1 MRRFLFGLMALLPSL
16 SVQAELVRFE
26 ITERVPFADGHSFGE
41 VGPYE
46 RIVGRAYFALDPTLR
61 QNEAVVD
68 LKLAPRN
75 AAGKVEFWSDVFI
88 LAPADPTK
96 GNGALLYDVN
106 NRGNKLALGM
116 FNYGGNN
123 NPTTKEHA
131 GDGFLMRHG
140 FTVVW
145 SGWDGE
151 LLPGGDR
158 MRLTAPPVRSGE
170 SPITGTV
177 RCEFLGSKGMTR
189 SVVNWANHGSYR
201 PTKETLE
208 EAPHPHPLT
217 AKPGGGDKAMTLTV
231 RERPAAAR
239 VVIPSDQWTVHVTD
253 VSSDSPT
260 QLPNVE
266 VEMPGG
272 MKPGYIYELIYEAS
286 NPLVMGVC
294 FTSVRDLIAAIKHGS
309 GEANPLTKG
318 GQPVIQRAHGFG
330 VSQSG
335 RFLREFLHAGFNEDE
350 LGRKV
355 FDGLIPHVAGGGLGS
370 FNHRF
375 AQPTRHSNQH
385 DHHDYPPDRFPFAYE
400 VQLDPLSGRE
410 DGILKRSLAT
420 KTAPRVMHTQSAAEY
435 WTRSGSLVHTDPL
448 GTRDSLTPLA
458 PALRGERPE
467 VRGSSHV
474 PSPPASGERAR
485 VTGLNGDD
493 GPSNTNDSTL
503 PPSPRRG
510 GPGRGA
516 DERTTPIG
524 QSSPLPNPPHSG
536 EGTKPKQTAE
546 EKKPH
551 PNPLP
556 SKARGE
562 GTEQEEPLTLALSP
576 QSRGEGTG
584 DTSAQLAHVRF
595 YTFGGTQHGPSGF
608 PPSAGNGQNLTN
620 PGDYKP
626 FLRSLLLAIDQW
638 TKDGTEPPASVVPS
652 IAEGTLVDWR
662 HAGTG
667 FPNIPGVTYPETIQ
681 QPSLLDFGPRWE
693 TERIIDFQPPRLRGD
708 YRVLVPRCGA
718 DGNELG
724 CLLPVEVAVPVAT
737 YTGWNLRKADV
748 GAEGQLVSLTGSYIP
763 FPVTKGDREK
773 TGDPRPSV
781 RERYDSLD
789 EYTRQLTA
797 AADMLKASG
806 YLLEEDHVRL
816 VKLHRERVAK
826 LFEQTSSR

>member
-1 MRRFLFGLMALLPSL
+1 MRHAFSVFFLMAVIVGSPAH
-16 SVQAELVRFE
+16 AELVRFE
-26 ITERVPFADGHSFGE
+26 VTERVPFAEGHSFGE

-46 RIVGRAYFALDPTLR
+46 KIVGRAYFALDPNLR

-75 AAGKVEFWSDVFI
+75 AAGRVEFWTDLCI
-88 LAPADPTK
+88 LAPADPAK

-158 MRLTAPPVRSGE
+158 LRLTAPPVRDGE
-170 SPITGTV
+170 TPITGTV
-177 RCEFLGSKGMTR
+177 RCEFIGSKGMTR

-201 PTKETLE
+201 PTAKGIET
-208 EAPHPHPLT
+208 A
-217 AKPGGGDKAMTLTV
+217 TLTL

-239 VVIPSDQWTVHVTD
+239 VVIPRDQWTLHVTD
-253 VSSDSPT
+253 VSSNSPT

-266 VEMPGG
+266 IEMPGG
-272 MKPGYIYELIYEAS
+272 MKPGFIYELIYEAS
-286 NPLVMGVC
+286 NPLVMGVG
-294 FTSVRDLIAAIKHGS
+294 FTSVRDLIAAIKYGS
-309 GEANPLTKG
+309 GKGNPLTKN
-318 GQPVIQRAHGFG
+318 GQPVIHRAHGFG

-335 RFLREFLHAGFNEDE
+335 RFLREFLYSGFNEDE
-350 LGRKV
+350 LGRQV

-448 GTRDSLTPLA
+448 GTRDSTP
-458 PALRGERPE
+458 
-467 VRGSSHV
+467 V
-474 PSPPASGERAR
+474 PSPPSSGERAR
-485 VTGLNGDD
+485 VRGPNGEDV
-493 GPSNTNDSTL
+493 
-503 PPSPRRG
+503 PPSEKAG
-510 GPGRGA
+510 
-516 DERTTPIG
+516 ERT
-524 QSSPLPNPPHSG
+524 
-536 EGTKPKQTAE
+536 
-546 EKKPH
+546 PH

-562 GTEQEEPLTLALSP
+562 GTGKEEPLTLALSP

-584 DTSAQLAHVRF
+584 DDSSAQLAHVRF
-595 YTFGGTQHGPSGF
+595 YTFGGTQHGPSGY
-608 PPSAGNGQNLTN
+608 PPTDGNGQNLPN

-626 FLRSLLLAIDQW
+626 FLRSLLLALDKW
-638 TKDGTEPPASVVPS
+638 AKDGTEPPPSVLPS
-652 IAEGTLVDWR
+652 ISDGTLVDWR

-681 QPSLLDFGPRWE
+681 QPSLLDFGSRWE
-693 TERIIDFQPPRLRGD
+693 TERIIDLQPPRLRGD
-708 YRVLVPRCGA
+708 YRVLAPRCGA

-737 YTGWNLRKADV
+737 YTGWNPRKADV

-763 FPVTKGDREK
+763 FPVTKADREK

-781 RERYDSLD
+781 QERYGSLD

-797 AADMLKASG
+797 AADTLKASG
-806 YLLEEDHVRL
+806 YLLAEDVDRL
-816 VKLHRERVAK
+816 LKLHRERAAK
-826 LFEQTSSR
+826 LFESGSGAVHSPN

>member
-1 MRRFLFGLMALLPSL
+1 MRYSFSFVCLLAVCFGSSL
-16 SVQAELVRFE
+16 RAELVRFE
-26 ITERVPFADGHSFGE
+26 ITQREPFAGGHSFGE

-46 RIVGRAYFALDPTLR
+46 KLVGRAYFALDPNLR

-75 AAGKVEFWSDVFI
+75 AAGRVEFWADLCI
-88 LAPADPTK
+88 LAPADPEK
-96 GNGALLYDVN
+96 GNGALLYDVI

-116 FNYGGNN
+116 FNYGGHN

-158 MRLTAPPVRSGE
+158 LRLTAPLARDVDK
-170 SPITGTV
+170 PITGTV
-177 RCEFLGSKGMTR
+177 RCEFIGSKDMTR

-201 PTKETLE
+201 PTAKGIET
-208 EAPHPHPLT
+208 A
-217 AKPGGGDKAMTLTV
+217 TLTV

-239 VVIPSDQWTVHVTD
+239 IVIPRDQWTLHVTD

-266 VEMPGG
+266 IEMPGG
-272 MKPGYIYELIYEAS
+272 MKPGFIYELIYETS
-286 NPLVMGVC
+286 DPLVMGVG
-294 FTSVRDLIAAIKHGS
+294 FTSVRDLIAAIKAGS
-309 GEANPLTKG
+309 GEGNPLTKAG
-318 GQPVIQRAHGFG
+318 TPVIRRAHGFG

-335 RFLREFLHAGFNEDE
+335 RFLREFLYSGFNEDE
-350 LGRKV
+350 LGRQV

-420 KTAPRVMHTQSAAEY
+420 KTAPLVMHTQSAAEY

-448 GTRDSLTPLA
+448 GTRDS
-458 PALRGERPE
+458 
-467 VRGSSHV
+467 S
-474 PSPPASGERAR
+474 
-485 VTGLNGDD
+485 
-493 GPSNTNDSTL
+493 L

-516 DERTTPIG
+516 DQQGTPL
-524 QSSPLPNPPHSG
+524 SKSTPLPNPPHQG
-536 EGTKPKQTAE
+536 EGTKPNAE
-546 EKKPH
+546 VQEGSSHPH
-551 PNPLP
+551 PLP
-556 SKARGE
+556 HPT
-562 GTEQEEPLTLALSP
+562 TEAAVPK
-576 QSRGEGTG
+576 SRGEGTG
-584 DTSAQLAHVRF
+584 NAAALDASAQLAHVRF

-608 PPSAGNGQNLTN
+608 PPTAGNGQNLPN

-626 FLRSLLLAIDQW
+626 FLRSLLLALDRW
-638 TKDGTEPPASVVPS
+638 AKDGTEPPASVVPR
-652 IAEGTLVDWR
+652 IADGTLVDWR

-667 FPNIPGVTYPETIQ
+667 FPNIPGVAYPETIQ

-693 TERIIDFQPPRLRGD
+693 TERIIDLQPPRLRGD
-708 YRVLVPRCGA
+708 YRVLAPRCGD

-737 YTGWNLRKADV
+737 YTGWNPRKADV

-763 FPVTKGDREK
+763 FAVTKADREK
-773 TGDPRPSV
+773 TGDPRQSV
-781 RERYDSLD
+781 QERYASLD
-789 EYTRQLTA
+789 EYVHQLTA
-797 AADMLKASG
+797 VADKLKVAG
-806 YLLEEDHVRL
+806 YLLDEDAVRL
-816 VKLHRERVAK
+816 VKLHRERAAR
-826 LFEQTSSR
+826 LFEGAGVK

>member
-1 MRRFLFGLMALLPSL
+1 MRYAFPFLFLLAAIVSAPAR
-16 SVQAELVRFE
+16 AELIRFE
-26 ITERVPFADGHSFGE
+26 ITERVPFAGGHSFGE

-46 RIVGRAYFALDPTLR
+46 KIVGRAHFELDPALR

-75 AAGKVEFWSDVFI
+75 AAGRVEFWADLCI
-88 LAPADPTK
+88 LTPADSAK

-123 NPTTKEHA
+123 NPITLEHA

-140 FTVVW
+140 FTIVW

-158 MRLTAPPVRSGE
+158 LRLTAPPVRSGE
-170 SPITGTV
+170 TPITGTV
-177 RCEFLGSKGMTR
+177 RCEFIGSKGMTR

-201 PTKETLE
+201 PTAKGIET
-208 EAPHPHPLT
+208 A
-217 AKPGGGDKAMTLTV
+217 TLTL

-239 VVIPSDQWTVHVTD
+239 VAIPRDQWTLHVMD

-260 QLPNVE
+260 QLPNIE
-266 VEMPGG
+266 IEMPGG

-294 FTSVRDLIAAIKHGS
+294 FTSVRDLISALKHGT
-309 GEANPLTKG
+309 GEGNPLTSPLLSGRRKSPGSSDASKPRSPDQSTG
-318 GQPVIQRAHGFG
+318 GLTPPRSERTLFRAHGFG

-335 RFLREFLHAGFNEDE
+335 RFLRELLHAGFNEDE

-385 DHHDYPPDRFPFAYE
+385 DHHDYPPDRFPYAYE
-400 VQLDPLSGRE
+400 VQLDPLSGRQ

-448 GTRDSLTPLA
+448 GTRDSLTRADGHSTL
-458 PALRGERPE
+458 
-467 VRGSSHV
+467 V
-474 PSPPASGERAR
+474 PSPPSSGERAR
-485 VTGLNGDD
+485 VR
-493 GPSNTNDSTL
+493 GPNDENAPKSQ
-503 PPSPRRG
+503 
-510 GPGRGA
+510 
-516 DERTTPIG
+516 TTEARI
-524 QSSPLPNPPHSG
+524 
-536 EGTKPKQTAE
+536 
-546 EKKPH
+546 PH
-551 PNPLP
+551 PHP

-562 GTEQEEPLTLALSP
+562 GT
-576 QSRGEGTG
+576 G
-584 DTSAQLAHVRF
+584 DTAEQLAHVRF
-595 YTFGGTQHGPSGF
+595 YTFGGTQHGPSGY
-608 PPSAGNGQNLTN
+608 PPTGGNGQNLPN

-626 FLRSLLLAIDQW
+626 FLRSLLLALDKW
-638 TKDGTEPPASVVPS
+638 AKDGTEPPPSVVPS
-652 IAEGTLVDWR
+652 ISDGTLVDWR

-708 YRVLVPRCGA
+708 YRVLAPRCGI

-737 YTGWNLRKADV
+737 YMGWNLRKADV
-748 GAEGQLVSLTGSYIP
+748 GAEGQLVSLTGSYVP
-763 FPVTKGDREK
+763 FPMTKADREK
-773 TGDPRPSV
+773 TGDPRQSV
-781 RERYDSLD
+781 QERYGSLD
-789 EYTRQLTA
+789 EYTRQLNTA
-797 AADMLKASG
+797 ADKLKASG
-806 YLLEEDHVRL
+806 YLLDEDHVRL

-826 LFEQTSSR
+826 LFEAITKGDKL

>member
-1 MRRFLFGLMALLPSL
+1 MSLDTVSHTQFGFTSMRRVLTGLMVLLPC
-16 SVQAELVRFE
+16 VAAQAELVRFE

-41 VGPYE
+41 VGSYE
-46 RIVGRAYFALDPTLR
+46 KIVGRAYFALDPALR

-68 LKLAPRN
+68 IELAPRN
-75 AAGKVEFWSDVFI
+75 AAGRVEFWSDFFI

-123 NPTTKEHA
+123 NPTTLEHA

-140 FTVVW
+140 FTIVW

-158 MRLTAPPVRSGE
+158 LRLTAPPVRSGE
-170 SPITGTV
+170 TPITGSV
-177 RCEFLGSKGMTR
+177 RCEFIGSKGMTR

-201 PTKETLE
+201 PTAATLE
-208 EAPHPHPLT
+208 DAPHPNPLP
-217 AKPGGGDKAMTLTV
+217 AKPGRGDKAMTLSV

-239 VVIPSDQWTVHVTD
+239 VVIPRDQWTLHVTD

-266 VEMPGG
+266 VELTGG
-272 MKPGYIYELIYEAS
+272 MQPGYIYELIYEAS

-294 FTSVRDLIAAIKHGS
+294 FTSVRDLIAALKHGT
-309 GEANPLTKG
+309 GEGNPLSPPSLSG
-318 GQPVIQRAHGFG
+318 GRKSPGSSGVSPLFRAHGFG

-350 LGRKV
+350 LGRPA

-448 GTRDSLTPLA
+448 GTRDAA
-458 PALRGERPE
+458 PPE
-467 VRGSSHV
+467 G
-474 PSPPASGERAR
+474 
-485 VTGLNGDD
+485 
-493 GPSNTNDSTL
+493 
-503 PPSPRRG
+503 
-510 GPGRGA
+510 
-516 DERTTPIG
+516 
-524 QSSPLPNPPHSG
+524 
-536 EGTKPKQTAE
+536 
-546 EKKPH
+546 
-551 PNPLP
+551 
-556 SKARGE
+556 
-562 GTEQEEPLTLALSP
+562 
-576 QSRGEGTG
+576 
-584 DTSAQLAHVRF
+584 VRF

-626 FLRSLLLAIDQW
+626 FLRSLLLALDKW
-638 TKDGTEPPASVVPS
+638 AKDGTEPPPSIVPS
-652 IAEGTLVDWR
+652 ISDGTLVDWR

-667 FPNIPGVTYPETIQ
+667 FPNIPGVAYPETIQ

-693 TERIIDFQPPRLRGD
+693 TERIIDLQPPRLRGD
-708 YRVLVPRCGA
+708 YRVLAPRCGA

-737 YTGWNLRKADV
+737 YTGWNPRKADV

-763 FPVTKGDREK
+763 FPVTKADREK

-781 RERYDSLD
+781 HERYGLLD

-797 AADMLKASG
+797 AADTLKASG

-826 LFEQTSSR
+826 LFMSPQ

>member
-1 MRRFLFGLMALLPSL
+1 MRVRLCWLFVLVL
-16 SVQAELVRFE
+16 SWAAPARAELVRFE
-26 ITERVPFADGHSFGE
+26 ITERAPFADGHPFGE

-46 RIVGRAYFALDPTLR
+46 KIVGRAYFALDPNLR

-75 AAGKVEFWSDVFI
+75 AAGRVEFWADLCI
-88 LAPADPTK
+88 LAPVDLTK
-96 GNGALLYDVN
+96 GNGSLLYDVN

-158 MRLTAPPVRSGE
+158 LRLTAPLAGDGE
-170 SPITGTV
+170 TPITGTV
-177 RCEFLGSKGMTR
+177 RCEFIGSKGMTR

-201 PTKETLE
+201 PTTATLE
-208 EAPHPHPLT
+208 STPHPNPLP
-217 AKPGGGDKAMTLTV
+217 AEPGRGDKAMTLTL

-239 VVIPSDQWTVHVTD
+239 VVIPRDQWTLHVTD

-266 VEMPGG
+266 IELPGG
-272 MKPGYIYELIYEAS
+272 MKPGYIYELIYETS

-294 FTSVRDLIAAIKHGS
+294 FTSVRDLIAAIKRGS
-309 GEANPLTKG
+309 GEGNPLTKN
-318 GQPVIQRAHGFG
+318 GQPMIHRAHGFG

-350 LGRKV
+350 LGKKA

-448 GTRDSLTPLA
+448 GTRDSTLD
-458 PALRGERPE
+458 
-467 VRGSSHV
+467 
-474 PSPPASGERAR
+474 PSPPSSGERDR
-485 VTGLNGDD
+485 VRGPNGENANI
-493 GPSNTNDSTL
+493 NTADTIL

-510 GPGRGA
+510 GPGSGA
-516 DERTTPIG
+516 DERETPTTL
-524 QSSPLPNPPHSG
+524 SSPLPSPPHQV
-536 EGTKPKQTAE
+536 EGTKPKQTVEART
-546 EKKPH
+546 PH

-562 GTEQEEPLTLALSP
+562 GTRDDSA
-576 QSRGEGTG
+576 
-584 DTSAQLAHVRF
+584 AQLAHVRF

-608 PPSAGNGQNLTN
+608 PPSAGNGQNLAN

-626 FLRSLLLAIDQW
+626 FLRSLLLALDKW
-638 TKDGTEPPASVVPS
+638 AKDGAEPPPSVVPS
-652 IAEGTLVDWR
+652 ISDGTLVDWR

-693 TERIIDFQPPRLRGD
+693 TERIIDLQPPRLRGD
-708 YRVLVPRCGA
+708 YRVLAPRCGA

-737 YTGWNLRKADV
+737 YTGWNPRKADV

-763 FPVTKGDREK
+763 FPVTKADREK
-773 TGDPRPSV
+773 TGDPRQSV
-781 RERYDSLD
+781 QERYSSLD

-797 AADMLKASG
+797 ASDKLKTSG
-806 YLLEEDHVRL
+806 YLLDEDHVRL

-826 LFEQTSSR
+826 LFMSPQ

>member
-1 MRRFLFGLMALLPSL
+1 MRVLSYLSCLFVVCLTSSL
-16 SVQAELVRFE
+16 HAELVRFE
-26 ITERVPFADGHSFGE
+26 ITQREPFAGGHLFGE

-46 RIVGRAYFALDPTLR
+46 KLVGRAYFALDPNLR

-75 AAGKVEFWSDVFI
+75 ASGEVEFWADLCI
-88 LAPADPTK
+88 LTPADPAK
-96 GNGALLYDVN
+96 GRGVLLYDVN

-123 NPTTKEHA
+123 NPTTLEHA

-158 MRLTAPPVRSGE
+158 LRLTAPLARDGDQ
-170 SPITGTV
+170 PITGTV
-177 RCEFLGSKGMTR
+177 RCEFVGSKGMTR

-201 PTKETLE
+201 PTAKGIET
-208 EAPHPHPLT
+208 A
-217 AKPGGGDKAMTLTV
+217 TLTL
-231 RERPAAAR
+231 RERPGAAR
-239 VVIPSDQWTVHVTD
+239 VMVPRDQWTQHVTN

-272 MKPGYIYELIYEAS
+272 MKAGYIYELIYEAS
-286 NPLVMGVC
+286 DPLVMGVG
-294 FTSVRDLIAAIKHGS
+294 FASLRDLIAAIKAGS
-309 GEANPLTKG
+309 GDGNPLTKN
-318 GQPVIQRAHGFG
+318 GQPIIRRTHGFG
-330 VSQSG
+330 VSQGG

-350 LGRKV
+350 LGRRV

-375 AQPTRHSNQH
+375 AQPTRHTNQH
-385 DHHDYPPDRFPFAYE
+385 DHHGYPPDRFPFAYE

-410 DGILKRSLAT
+410 DGILKKALAT
-420 KTAPRVMHTQSAAEY
+420 KTAPFVMHTQSTAEY

-448 GTRDSLTPLA
+448 GTRDSIESS
-458 PALRGERPE
+458 GER
-467 VRGSSHV
+467 SSLV
-474 PSPPASGERAR
+474 PSPPSSGERAR
-485 VTGLNGDD
+485 VR
-493 GPSNTNDSTL
+493 GPS
-503 PPSPRRG
+503 
-510 GPGRGA
+510 
-516 DERTTPIG
+516 
-524 QSSPLPNPPHSG
+524 G
-536 EGTKPKQTAE
+536 EDAPKIETAE
-546 EKKPH
+546 ERTPR

-562 GTEQEEPLTLALSP
+562 GT
-576 QSRGEGTG
+576 G
-584 DTSAQLAHVRF
+584 DAAAPDASAQLAHVRF

-608 PPSAGNGQNLTN
+608 PPSAGSGQNLTN
-620 PGDYKP
+620 PADYKP
-626 FLRSLLLAIDQW
+626 FLRLLLLALDTW
-638 TKDGTEPPASVVPS
+638 ASDGTEPPASVVPL
-652 IAEGTLVDWR
+652 IAKGTLVDWR

-667 FPNIPGVTYPETIQ
+667 FPNIPGVRYPEIIQ

-708 YRVLVPRCGA
+708 YRVLAPRCGA

-724 CLLPVEVAVPVAT
+724 CLLPVEVTIPVAT

-763 FPVTKGDREK
+763 FPVTKADRER
-773 TGDPRPSV
+773 TGDPRQSV
-781 RERYDSLD
+781 QERYGSLD
-789 EYTRQLTA
+789 EYVRQLAATA
-797 AADMLKASG
+797 DTLKATG
-806 YLLEEDHVRL
+806 YLLDEDAARL
-816 VKLHRERVAK
+816 IKLHRDRAAK
-826 LFEQTSSR
+826 LFEGIGVK

>member
-1 MRRFLFGLMALLPSL
+1 MRVGLCLL
-16 SVQAELVRFE
+16 SVFVLSWSAPVWAELVRFE
-26 ITERVPFADGHSFGE
+26 ITERVPFVGGHSFGE

-46 RIVGRAYFALDPTLR
+46 KIVGRAYFSLDPTLR

-75 AAGKVEFWSDVFI
+75 AAGRVEFWADLCI
-88 LAPADPTK
+88 LAPADPAK

-158 MRLTAPPVRSGE
+158 LRLTAPPVRSDE
-170 SPITGTV
+170 TPITGTV
-177 RCEFLGSKGMTR
+177 RCEFIGSKGMTR

-201 PTKETLE
+201 PTARTLE
-208 EAPHPHPLT
+208 IPPHPSPLP
-217 AKPGGGDKAMTLTV
+217 AEPGRGNKAATLTV
-231 RERPAAAR
+231 RERTAAAR
-239 VVIPSDQWTVHVTD
+239 VVIPRDQWTLHVTD

-266 VEMPGG
+266 IEMPGG
-272 MKPGYIYELIYEAS
+272 MKPGFIYELIYEAS

-294 FTSVRDLIAAIKHGS
+294 FPSVRDLIAAIKHGT
-309 GEANPLTKG
+309 GESNPLVKN
-318 GQPVIQRAHGFG
+318 GQPVIHRAHGFG

-350 LGRKV
+350 LGTKV

-420 KTAPRVMHTQSAAEY
+420 KTAPHVMHTQSAAEY

-458 PALRGERPE
+458 PAGTAASVVRGEGPG
-467 VRGSSHV
+467 VRG
-474 PSPPASGERAR
+474 PNGENASQA
-485 VTGLNGDD
+485 
-493 GPSNTNDSTL
+493 
-503 PPSPRRG
+503 
-510 GPGRGA
+510 
-516 DERTTPIG
+516 
-524 QSSPLPNPPHSG
+524 
-536 EGTKPKQTAE
+536 QTAE
-546 EKKPH
+546 ARTPH
-551 PNPLP
+551 PNPLR

-562 GTEQEEPLTLALSP
+562 GTRNDST
-576 QSRGEGTG
+576 
-584 DTSAQLAHVRF
+584 AQLAHVRF
-595 YTFGGTQHGPSGF
+595 YTFGGTQHGPSGY
-608 PPSAGNGQNLTN
+608 PPTGGNGQNLPN

-626 FLRSLLLAIDQW
+626 FLRSLLLALDKW
-638 TKDGTEPPASVVPS
+638 TKDGTEPPPSVVPS
-652 IAEGTLVDWR
+652 ISDGTLVDWR

-693 TERIIDFQPPRLRGD
+693 TERIIDLQPPRLRGE
-708 YRVLVPRCGA
+708 YRVLAPRCGA

-737 YTGWNLRKADV
+737 YTGWNPRKADA

-763 FPVTKGDREK
+763 FPVTKADREK

-781 RERYDSLD
+781 HERYGSLD

-797 AADMLKASG
+797 AADKLKASG
-806 YLLEEDHVRL
+806 YLLDEDAVRL
-816 VKLHRERVAK
+816 VKLHCERVAK
-826 LFEQTSSR
+826 LFEGISHE

>member
-1 MRRFLFGLMALLPSL
+1 MRVGLCGLFAFTLAFVAP
-16 SVQAELVRFE
+16 VHAELVRYE
-26 ITERVPFADGHSFGE
+26 ITERVPFANGHSFGE

-46 RIVGRAYFALDPTLR
+46 KIVGRAYFALDPALR

-75 AAGKVEFWSDVFI
+75 ASGRVEFWADLCL
-88 LAPADPTK
+88 LAPADPSK

-123 NPTTKEHA
+123 NPTTLEHA

-158 MRLTAPPVRSGE
+158 LRLSAPPVHSGE
-170 SPITGTV
+170 TPITGTV
-177 RCEFLGSKGMTR
+177 RCEFIGSKGMTR

-201 PTKETLE
+201 PTAKGIET
-208 EAPHPHPLT
+208 A
-217 AKPGGGDKAMTLTV
+217 TLTL

-239 VVIPSDQWTVHVTD
+239 IVIPRDQWTLHVSD

-266 VEMPGG
+266 VEIPGG
-272 MKPGYIYELIYEAS
+272 MKPGFIYELIYEAA

-294 FTSVRDLIAAIKHGS
+294 FTSVRDLITSIKHGT
-309 GEANPLTKG
+309 GENNPLVKS
-318 GQPVIQRAHGFG
+318 GQPVIRRAHGFG

-350 LGRKV
+350 QGRKV
-355 FDGLIPHVAGGGLGS
+355 FDGLMPHVAGGGLGS

-400 VQLDPLSGRE
+400 VQRDPLSGRE
-410 DGILKRSLAT
+410 DGILKKSLAT
-420 KTAPRVMHTQSAAEY
+420 KTAPLVMHTQSAAEY

-448 GTRDSLTPLA
+448 GTRDS
-458 PALRGERPE
+458 
-467 VRGSSHV
+467 V
-474 PSPPASGERAR
+474 PP
-485 VTGLNGDD
+485 D
-493 GPSNTNDSTL
+493 G
-503 PPSPRRG
+503 
-510 GPGRGA
+510 
-516 DERTTPIG
+516 
-524 QSSPLPNPPHSG
+524 
-536 EGTKPKQTAE
+536 
-546 EKKPH
+546 
-551 PNPLP
+551 
-556 SKARGE
+556 
-562 GTEQEEPLTLALSP
+562 
-576 QSRGEGTG
+576 
-584 DTSAQLAHVRF
+584 VRF

-608 PPSAGNGQNLTN
+608 PPTAGNGLNLAN

-626 FLRSLLLAIDQW
+626 FLRSLLLALDQW
-638 TKDGTEPPASVVPS
+638 TRDGTEPPPSAVPS
-652 IAEGTLVDWR
+652 IAKGTLVDWR

-667 FPNIPGVTYPETIQ
+667 FPNIPGVSYPETIQ

-693 TERIIDFQPPRLRGD
+693 TERIIDLQPPRVRGD
-708 YRVLVPRCGA
+708 YRVLAPRCGA

-724 CLLPVEVAVPVAT
+724 CLLPLEVAVPVAT
-737 YTGWNLRKADV
+737 YTGWNLRRTDV

-763 FPVTKGDREK
+763 FPITKADRER
-773 TGDPRPSV
+773 TGDPRQSV
-781 RERYDSLD
+781 HERYDSLD
-789 EYTRQLTA
+789 EYARQLA
-797 AADMLKASG
+797 ASADQLKAVG

-826 LFEQTSSR
+826 LFETPKGN